1 MSEFRKALDKYA
13 RYVVQ
18 QSRSNLTKQRN
29 NASKS
34 LYRSLGY
41 NIKGSQVTFEGNA
54 YGEFLDKGVRG
65 AESYY
70 ADKGTASSPF
80 KYKGK
85 MPPPKAFEKW
95 IRQRGIKGRDKK
107 TGRFISNKSLAYLIA
122 SKIKRDGIKSTSFFQ
137 RPLGLGMD
145 RFGVGLLGAIKEDVI
160 GVFSDMYKT
169 TV

>member
-41 NIKGSQVTFEGNA
+41 NIKGNQVTFEGNE

-107 TGRFISNKSLAYLIA
+107 TGRFITNQSLSYLIA
-122 SKIKRDGIKSTSFFQ
+122 RSIYKKGIRATLFFTKPFEAGFVKYEYEIMQ
-137 RPLGLGMD
+137 GYLDDKLN
-145 RFGVGLLGAIKEDVI
+145 LQ
-160 GVFSDMYKT
+160 
-169 TV
+169 

>member
-41 NIKGSQVTFEGNA
+41 RIQGSQVTFEGNS

-107 TGRFISNKSLAYLIA
+107 TGRFITNQSLSYLIA
-122 SKIKRDGIKSTSFFQ
+122 RSIYKKGIRATLFFTK
-137 RPLGLGMD
+137 PFEAG
-145 RFGVGLLGAIKEDVI
+145 FVKYEDEI
-160 GVFSDMYKT
+160 MQGYLDDKLNLQ
-169 TV
+169 

>member
-41 NIKGSQVTFEGNA
+41 NIKGNQVTFEGNE

-107 TGRFISNKSLAYLIA
+107 TGRFITNQSLSYLIA
-122 SKIKRDGIKSTSFFQ
+122 RSIYKKGIRATLFFTK
-137 RPLGLGMD
+137 PFEAG
-145 RFGVGLLGAIKEDVI
+145 FVKYEDEI
-160 GVFSDMYKT
+160 MQGYLDDKLNLQ
-169 TV
+169 

>member
-41 NIKGSQVTFEGNA
+41 NIQGSQVTFEGDE
-54 YGEFLDKGVRG
+54 YGAFLDKGVRG
-65 AESYY
+65 ATSYY

-80 KYKGK
+80 KYKNK

-107 TGRFISNKSLAYLIA
+107 TGRFITNQSLSYLIA
-122 SKIKRDGIKSTSFFQ
+122 RSIYKKGIRATLFFTK
-137 RPLGLGMD
+137 PFEAG
-145 RFGVGLLGAIKEDVI
+145 FVKYEDEI
-160 GVFSDMYKT
+160 IRGFLDDKLNLQ
-169 TV
+169 

>member
-41 NIKGSQVTFEGNA
+41 NIKGNQVTFEGNA
-54 YGEFLDKGVRG
+54 YGEFLDKGVKG
-65 AESYY
+65 AESTYPQS
-70 ADKGTASSPF
+70 TNSPF

-107 TGRFISNKSLAYLIA
+107 TGRFITNQSLSYLI
-122 SKIKRDGIKSTSFFQ
+122 SRSIYKKGIRATLFFTK
-137 RPLGLGMD
+137 PFEAG
-145 RFGVGLLGAIKEDVI
+145 FVKYEDEI
-160 GVFSDMYKT
+160 MQGYLDDKLNL
-169 TV
+169 